1 MIDSYTDF
9 IDREKGRQ
17 HSAVVPFYYHRKQNI
32 KKLTDI
38 RMSYTVRNIAAIMRE
53 MKL

>member
-32 KKLTDI
+32 KKLTNI
-38 RMSYTVRNIAAIMRE
+38 RMSYTVKNIATIMRE

>member
-1 MIDSYTDF
+1 MIDSYTDST
-9 IDREKGRQ
+9 DREKGRQ
-17 HSAVVPFYYHRKQNI
+17 HSAVAPFYYRRKQNI

-38 RMSYTVRNIAAIMRE
+38 RMSYTVKNIAAIMRE